1 MKKQI
6 NQIHTK
12 AKRHKTLIQNFS
24 YLSSLQIFN
33 LIIPLLTY
41 PYLIR
46 TLGSEKFGLVFFA
59 QAVIGYLVIFV
70 SFGFNLSA
78 TKEISINRENNKKL
92 NEIFSSVIIIKGI
105 LFLLSFAFLAL
116 ILYFLEE
123 SEGNKLLFYFTMW
136 RCLYEF
142 LFPLWFFQGIEKMK
156 YITIITLISRII
168 FLTLIFIFIREPE
181 HYILVPVMYGIGAIA
196 SGVISIIIVYNHNVK
211 ISLQPWNKLKYY
223 FKDSFPLFIS
233 NLSTSIAINTNKVIL
248 GIFAGMQEV
257 AYYELA
263 EKLSLIMKT
272 PIQLIG
278 QAIYPGVA
286 QKKDQIFLKKS
297 FAGSIL
303 LASIIFVFGM
313 IFSDLLIKLFGG
325 ENMEGASYIFQILL
339 GSIFPVTVS
348 LFFANI
354 VLISWGYNK
363 DFLKLRIST
372 NILYAFIVLVL
383 FLINSINLE
392 TLAFTILVVEIF
404 AAIASVFFTNRK
416 RINFLKP
423 EIL

>member
-1 MKKQI
+1 M
-6 NQIHTK
+6 
-12 AKRHKTLIQNFS
+12 
-24 YLSSLQIFN
+24 
-33 LIIPLLTY
+33 
-41 PYLIR
+41 IR